1 MPEPI
6 SQAQS
11 DFALGRMGY
20 EIIASDAGLVRYRDN
35 QYPGIPERLLH
46 FDFRNGPIPWDD
58 YREQLEYEGVNVS
71 VFLSEL
77 EF

>member
-1 MPEPI
+1 
-6 SQAQS
+6 
-11 DFALGRMGY
+11 MGY
-20 EIIASDAGLVRYRDN
+20 EIIDHAAGLVRYRDR

-46 FDFRNGPIPWDD
+46 FDFSNGPIPWDD